1 MVAFTVIYH
10 VKPQLKDF
18 HPLLGMTYLR
28 YQSSRWEGQQTVFPA
43 KFPPPAPCPP
53 RPTRHKFSTCLQEE
67 MSSTGRN
74 SGPERSRGLGRSLG
88 KISSRLE
95 HGWTPIVWDKLNS
108 HTIPPRFPQGKG
120 LVLIYPAWCPKGQGL
135 MVHGPW

>member
-28 YQSSRWEGQQTVFPA
+28 YQVQGGRGNKLSSQLSFLHLLPV
-43 KFPPPAPCPP
+43 P

-88 KISSRLE
+88 KISSHLE